1 MKMEGYV
8 VEKLIDNLLEVLGSS
23 VLREVH
29 GSTERSSVWVGQEA
43 HDVVDCCVPLHLC
56 YLCLHLSLFSAL
68 YSLKAE
74 ESPSPVTGEQ
84 SLPPSAAVG
93 SPLAAA
99 AVGFGRRCCSAVLCC
114 VAADGGRTRVAVV
127 GGVRTW

>member
-1 MKMEGYV
+1 MKMGGYV

-43 HDVVDCCVPLHLC
+43 HDVVDCCVPLLLC

-84 SLPPSAAVG
+84 SFRRPLLLGHHSPP
-93 SPLAAA
+93 LL
-99 AVGFGRRCCSAVLCC
+99 FGCAVLSPT
-114 VAADGGRTRVAVV
+114 GRGQEWRWPVE
-127 GGVRTW
+127 